1 MEFEE
6 ITDQIAE
13 EVEKTDETINFDL
26 REAVIYS
33 TILERKY

>member
-13 EVEKTDETINFDL
+13 EVEKIDETINFDL